1 MLLLQMERAE
11 DVEDF
16 GSLVGAPPEVVEA
29 KPVLPLDAGEGP
41 STVAVPAMTGGE
53 DPLSAPAP
61 TIEGA
66 LEVADDR
73 AGHSVFFEI
82 SVRFFGFKK
91 LWFSKH

>member
-1 MLLLQMERAE
+1 MERAE

-29 KPVLPLDAGEGP
+29 KPVLPLDADEGP
-41 STVAVPAMTGGE
+41 STEAVPGMTGDE

-66 LEVADDR
+66 LEVADEPPAEDPT
-73 AGHSVFFEI
+73 ATAEPSQVA
-82 SVRFFGFKK
+82 K
-91 LWFSKH
+91 